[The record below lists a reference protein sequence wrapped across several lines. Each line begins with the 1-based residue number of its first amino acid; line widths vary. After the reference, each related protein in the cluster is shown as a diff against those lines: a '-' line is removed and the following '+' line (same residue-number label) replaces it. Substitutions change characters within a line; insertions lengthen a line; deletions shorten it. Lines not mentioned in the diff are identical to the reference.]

1 MPGNTLNGEALHF
14 YDLPW
19 IFRFV
24 LIREKIAAFVFVI
37 SGIALQSVLSVSVER
52 NDYIPYISR
61 AIALDDQQIILLDT
75 GIDHGISLRT
85 KNIKLSFAKHRDRQT
100 DILFD
105 IFLFFLRGATLNGA
119 Y

>member
-1 MPGNTLNGEALHF
+1 MPGNTLNSAALHS

-61 AIALDDQQIILLDT
+61 AIALDDQQIILLD
-75 GIDHGISLRT
+75 ISSCT
-85 KNIKLSFAKHRDRQT
+85 KKLSRSARSRSAEDWTQP
-100 DILFD
+100 
-105 IFLFFLRGATLNGA
+105 
-119 Y
+119 

>member
-1 MPGNTLNGEALHF
+1 MPGNTLNSAALHS

-61 AIALDDQQIILLDT
+61 AIALDNKKIIFLDT
-75 GIDHGISLRT
+75 GIDHGISLRSE
-85 KNIKLSFAKHRDRQT
+85 NIKLSFAKHRDRQT

>member
-37 SGIALQSVLSVSVER
+37 SGIALQSVLTVSVKSD
-52 NDYIPYISR
+52 DYISYISG
-61 AIALDDQQIILLDT
+61 AAALDDKQIVFIVADALLPLMTPVIIL
-75 GIDHGISLRT
+75 GGV
-85 KNIKLSFAKHRDRQT
+85 LSGEAVF
-100 DILFD
+100 ILA
-105 IFLFFLRGATLNGA
+105 LSGAERIPLS
-119 Y
+119 